1 MFKCPYLEFPPRMKP
16 PVEPVRLLER
26 EAVMGS
32 ADIGPDADIED
43 IAGMTSQNIT
53 HPFRQKAVSLT
64 HSRPFVTLLSLTL
77 HL

>member
-1 MFKCPYLEFPPRMKP
+1 MKKVTNQKMNKKCVQVCPYLEFPPRMKP

-43 IAGMTSQNIT
+43 IAGMTSQNI
-53 HPFRQKAVSLT
+53 H
-64 HSRPFVTLLSLTL
+64 
-77 HL
+77 